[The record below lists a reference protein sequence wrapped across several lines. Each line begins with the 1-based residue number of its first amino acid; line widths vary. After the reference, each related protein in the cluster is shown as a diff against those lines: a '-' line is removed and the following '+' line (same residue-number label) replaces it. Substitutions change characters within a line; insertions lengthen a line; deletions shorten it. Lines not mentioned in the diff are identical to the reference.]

1 LTALGIPHVGY
12 SAAEVLAEEVRSLE
26 KLETMSEE
34 ELEAVEGIGPVIAQ
48 SIASF
53 FAEESNRA
61 VLDRLR
67 QGGVKPTPPAP
78 KKTGSLTGQTFVL
91 TGSLEGYSRSQAQ
104 EAIEDL
110 GGKVTSSVSKKT
122 DYVVVGENPGSKF
135 EKAQQL
141 GVEVLDEDGLRK
153 LLESQ

>member
-1 LTALGIPHVGY
+1 
-12 SAAEVLAEEVRSLE
+12 
-26 KLETMSEE
+26 
-34 ELEAVEGIGPVIAQ
+34 
-48 SIASF
+48 
-53 FAEESNRA
+53 
-61 VLDRLR
+61 
-67 QGGVKPTPPAP
+67 
-78 KKTGSLTGQTFVL
+78 VL

-141 GVEVLDEDGLRK
+141 GVDTLDEDGLRK
-153 LLESQ
+153 LLGS

>member
-1 LTALGIPHVGY
+1 MSKKLNSMMKFLTIVLCLVIFAMTA
-12 SAAEVLAEEVRSLE
+12 SAQAKKKRTTT
-26 KLETMSEE
+26 K
-34 ELEAVEGIGPVIAQ
+34 
-48 SIASF
+48 
-53 FAEESNRA
+53 
-61 VLDRLR
+61 
-67 QGGVKPTPPAP
+67 KPTPPAP

-141 GVEVLDEDGLRK
+141 GVDTLDEDGLRK
-153 LLESQ
+153 LLGS